1 MTAYSRLGLIGF
13 VVVAFWVT
21 AACGSSPD
29 RTTADGAAGA
39 IANAMTEGDNPALLA
54 LTCPRT
60 PDKPAAPDELVSGET
75 PVTVGSVD
83 QKGQAAMAVLN
94 DQRNEK
100 RAYGAL
106 LIEGDDGNWCIFGFR
121 NCPRDVKV
129 TTANFVTVCRF

>member
-1 MTAYSRLGLIGF
+1 MTAHSRWGLIGF
-13 VVVAFWVT
+13 VVAAFWVT

-29 RTTADGAAGA
+29 RTTADGTAGA
-39 IANAMTEGDNPALLA
+39 IAKAMTDGDNPALLA

-75 PVTVGSVD
+75 PVAVGSVD

-121 NCPRDVKV
+121 NCPRDAKV
-129 TTANFVTVCRF
+129 TSANFVTVCRG

>member
-1 MTAYSRLGLIGF
+1 MTALSRSGLIGF
-13 VVVAFWVT
+13 VVLAFWVT
-21 AACGSSPD
+21 AACGSSND
-29 RTTADGAAGA
+29 RATADGTAGV
-39 IANAMTEGDNPALLA
+39 IANAMTDGDNPALIA

-94 DQRNEK
+94 DQRNAQ
-100 RAYGAL
+100 RSYGAL
-106 LIEGDDGNWCIFGFR
+106 LVQGDDGNWCLFGFR

-129 TTANFVTVCRF
+129 TSVNFVTVCRG

>member
-1 MTAYSRLGLIGF
+1 MTARPRFGLIAF
-13 VVVAFWVT
+13 VVAAFWLT
-21 AACGSSPD
+21 AACGSSAD
-29 RTTADGAAGA
+29 RTTADGTAGA
-39 IANAMTEGDNPALLA
+39 IANAMTDGDNPALLA

-60 PDKPAAPDELVSGET
+60 PDKPAAPDALVSGET
-75 PVTVGSVD
+75 PVTVGGVD

-129 TTANFVTVCRF
+129 TSANFVPVCRG